1 MGAEEEIVREG
12 FETIHLDQASPM
24 TVIDLGEGSLALKL
38 LRLKGFLSRG
48 EISEEQYKVGEL

>member
-1 MGAEEEIVREG
+1 MREG